1 MWRES
6 HPSTLH
12 QTTVAE
18 PRLGVW
24 GAYDSNSE
32 EGWRDKLDVFWGYVI
47 MHFEK
52 NGRWT
57 MTSLLSGV
65 LLM

>member
-1 MWRES
+1 MWREN
-6 HPSTLH
+6 HPSTSH
-12 QTTVAE
+12 HAE

-24 GAYDSNSE
+24 VAYDSNSE
-32 EGWRDKLDVFWGYVI
+32 EGWRDKLAVFWGYVI
-47 MHFEK
+47 MTFEK